1 MKASVFYTK
10 WFILWIFLSTSCKQK
25 ALGQKET
32 SPTQIAYFLEEVES
46 IRKALSVP
54 GMTLGIMQG
63 DSLVWQKAL
72 GQANITRSE
81 PMTVGH
87 LFPLAS
93 ISKTMASVLVMQLV
107 EQGKLQLNASVRTY
121 LPDEDIPSSVKIYHL
136 LSHTSE
142 GVPQT
147 FFEYS
152 ARYGLLSDVVEK
164 ITKKKYFEV
173 MESNI
178 LTPLKM
184 QHSIPG
190 VGAKGYETLSAQIA
204 KPYRLGSKGKIMLGT
219 LPSAGLRSSSGMVSC
234 IGDLA
239 KYARAIYQDQLL
251 KPDTKQK
258 MWKAMHTIEGD
269 TLPYGLGWFIG
280 NTEGKKIIW
289 HYGQEACF
297 STVLMYIP
305 EKNLTFIMLANSA
318 ALSEHGRMLNGNP
331 ARSALFCAFFKH
343 FVWDKSTQ
351 NMELPAW
358 DAPIKQWED
367 SLRGYADVHKKQAK
381 EVLLSR
387 FMLQSYLSK
396 YQPSYQ
402 QASVQTWMLL
412 ARYFSADLEQL
423 ADAQLLFPL
432 IELIQQ
438 EEYSLIPITEIIIEN
453 TKEGMRSPY
462 IQYLVGKFYYLLHEE
477 NRALPYFKAVADMPN
492 FRFRWYQPLATYYTG
507 EILDNQHSPKA
518 AIYLRR
524 VINWGWNEDDVVV
537 KARQRLK

>member
-1 MKASVFYTK
+1 M
-10 WFILWIFLSTSCKQK
+10 TSCKEK
-25 ALGQKET
+25 ALGQMQINNSQT
-32 SPTQIAYFLEEVES
+32 SAFLEEVTRIGS
-46 IRKALSVP
+46 SLAVP

-63 DSLVWQKAL
+63 DSLVWEAAI
-72 GQANITRSE
+72 GQADRARSVA
-81 PMTVGH
+81 MNTSH

-93 ISKTMASVLVMQLV
+93 ISKTMAAVLVLQLV
-107 EQGKLQLNASVRTY
+107 EQGRLRLDDAVLEY
-121 LPDEDIPSSVKIYHL
+121 LPQEKIPESVKIHHL

-142 GVPQT
+142 GLPQT

-152 ARYGLLSDVVEK
+152 SRYGLLADVLEK
-164 ITKKKYFEV
+164 ITQKKYYQV

-178 LTPLKM
+178 LKPLKM
-184 QHSIPG
+184 QRSIPG
-190 VGAKGYETLSAQIA
+190 VGAKGYERLSAQIA
-204 KPYRLGSKGKIMLGT
+204 KPYRLGDNGKILLGY
-219 LPSAGLRSSSGMVSC
+219 LPSEGLKSSTGMVSC
-234 IGDLA
+234 IEDLA
-239 KYARAIYQDQLL
+239 KYAKGLYQGELL
-251 KPDTKQK
+251 QADTRQK
-258 MWKAMHTIEGD
+258 MWTNTQSLARD

-305 EKNLTFIMLANSA
+305 EKDLTFIMLANSA
-318 ALSEHGRMLNGNP
+318 ALSEHGQMLSGNP
-331 ARSALFCAFFKH
+331 NRSALFTAFFKH

-358 DAPIKQWED
+358 DAPLAQWKTG
-367 SLRGYADVHKKQAK
+367 LDVYPDALKSQAK

-387 FMLQSYLSK
+387 FMLQSYMSK

-402 QASVQTWMLL
+402 QASMQTWMLL
-412 ARYFSADLEQL
+412 AKYFSADLEQL

-477 NRALPYFKAVADMPN
+477 NRALPYFKAAADMPN
-492 FRFRWYQPLATYYTG
+492 FKLRWYQPLATYYTG